1 MYASVHFN
9 YVDPGK
15 LHSFVYDVF
24 KNISSSFSIIFV
36 LGSKDYTTI
45 HIYHPSISIDTDICY
60 NHVACKDRCLGPK
73 IFSKWIDSF
82 VTFIF
87 LSFISINKTNF

>member
-1 MYASVHFN
+1 MF
-9 YVDPGK
+9 K
-15 LHSFVYDVF
+15 LETTKMFYQYILLFISFVYDVF
-24 KNISSSFSIIFV
+24 KHVSSSFSIIFV

-73 IFSKWIDSF
+73 NI
-82 VTFIF
+82 
-87 LSFISINKTNF
+87 LEMN